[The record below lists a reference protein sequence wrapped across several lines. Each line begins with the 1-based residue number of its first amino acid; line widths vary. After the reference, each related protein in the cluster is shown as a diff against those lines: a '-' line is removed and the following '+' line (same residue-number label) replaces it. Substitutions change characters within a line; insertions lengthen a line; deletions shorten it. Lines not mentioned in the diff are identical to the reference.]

1 MQCNAMLCYTCL
13 LLIPYL
19 NIYDKAYNDKKH
31 VMNVIN
37 ACHVCVVVGNIM
49 TIPGLTTRPGFYDVD
64 MDFSTGKITG
74 LF

>member
-1 MQCNAMLCYTCL
+1 MKSLFAVLCFL
-13 LLIPYL
+13 PMS
-19 NIYDKAYNDKKH
+19 AP
-31 VMNVIN
+31 
-37 ACHVCVVVGNIM
+37 GNIM